1 MLELNEAFAAVGIV
15 STKKLGVDPEVV
27 NVNGGAIA
35 MGHPVGMSGARIV
48 LHLAH
53 ELKRRGAGSA
63 AALCGG
69 GGQGRRPDR
78 ARPHRRSMRTLDPP
92 QAVAQAREGDRL
104 ALARL
109 ISAVEERADTAAAI
123 NAELPPAMPMSW
135 NHRRARVGKSTTT
148 AALIERWRA
157 QGLTVAVLAVDPSS
171 PFTGGAPLGDRVRM
185 GAHSTDSGVFIRSMA
200 ARGQLGGL
208 AAAAPAAVRVLTG
221 CGFDIVLVETV
232 GVGQSEVDIVRY
244 ADTVVILQAPGMGDR
259 IQATKAGLMEI
270 GDVLAVNK
278 SDRPG
283 ANATKRELIAMVS
296 AKPVAAGEWRPRGA
310 DHGDDRC
317 GNRRTDRRHRRPPES
332 GGVLRGGRPASAG
345 PWPPRSAAW
354 PWDGW
359 TPGSTRRRPCSIV

>member
-1 MLELNEAFAAVGIV
+1 
-15 STKKLGVDPEVV
+15 
-27 NVNGGAIA
+27 
-35 MGHPVGMSGARIV
+35 
-48 LHLAH
+48 
-53 ELKRRGAGSA
+53 
-63 AALCGG
+63 
-69 GGQGRRPDR
+69 
-78 ARPHRRSMRTLDPP
+78 MRTLDPP
-92 QAVAQAREGDRL
+92 QAVARAREGDRL

-123 NAELPPAMPMSW
+123 NAELPPGHAHVVGITGAPG
-135 NHRRARVGKSTTT
+135 VGKSTTT

-171 PFTGGAPLGDRVRM
+171 PFTGGALLGDRVRM

-208 AAAAPAAVRVLTG
+208 AAAAPAAVRVLAG

-296 AKPVAAGEWRPRGA
+296 AKPVAAGEWRPPVVPITATTGAGIDELIGAIA
-310 DHGDDRC
+310 DH
-317 GNRRTDRRHRRPPES
+317 RRAAESSGAADRRRRARVAAEIRS
-332 GGVLRGGRPASAG
+332 LALGRVDARIDTAAALLDRLTDEVMVG
-345 PWPPRSAAW
+345 RSDAQEAA
-354 PWDGW
+354 DLLLAEL
-359 TPGSTRRRPCSIV
+359 TP